1 MLSAVSAVAL
11 GLAIAIAG
19 SGFPVSAQKTPQTA
33 PPTAV
38 VKAVT
43 GAKTVFVV
51 NGGTDNSFLNVIPG
65 DANTC
70 YNEFF
75 TSLAGSGR
83 FTMLKDPATA
93 DLLLVIRCSQD
104 VDYERSASK
113 YRLWDEIDGA
123 PLVSL
128 AVFTPAAKQP
138 LYAITQPAGRA
149 SNIPKGKVAFAI
161 SINGITAKLLA
172 LSSSSPQ
179 LPSADTLMT
188 GTGTVPAKI
197 PTAKRLYVA
206 LDSQN
211 SSADPTSMIAPFS
224 AALKA
229 SGRYVLTPTVQDADL
244 TLNVAFDSVMVI
256 RICDPATQQLLWTL
270 SDPTRNMDPKGNK
283 GHLQREVDGV
293 AAAFEALGKIQ

>member
-1 MLSAVSAVAL
+1 MPFAVSAVVL
-11 GLAIAIAG
+11 TLAVAAAG
-19 SGFPVSAQKTPQTA
+19 SGFPASAQKTPQNA

-38 VKAVT
+38 VEAVT

-83 FTMLKDPATA
+83 FTMLNDPATA
-93 DLLLVIRCSQD
+93 DLLLVISCSQE

-128 AVFTPAAKQP
+128 AVFTPGAQKP

-149 SNIPKGKVAFAI
+149 SNVPKGKVAFAN
-161 SINGITAKLLA
+161 SINGITANLLA
-172 LSSSSPQ
+172 LSSSSPK
-179 LPSADTLMT
+179 LPSADELMT
-188 GTGTVPAKI
+188 GTGPVPAKI

-206 LDSQN
+206 KDAQN
-211 SSADPTSMIAPFS
+211 SSFDPTSIIAPFS
-224 AALKA
+224 AALQA
-229 SGRYVLTPTVQDADL
+229 TGHYVITSTPQDADL
-244 TLNVAFDSVMVI
+244 TLEVAFDGVMVV
-256 RICDPATQQLLWTL
+256 RIFEPAPQQLLWTF
-270 SDPTRNMDPKGNK
+270 SDPTRSVDPTRKKGN
-283 GHLQREVDGV
+283 LQREVNGV
-293 AAAFEALGKIQ
+293 AAAFEALGSTH